1 MTQIGTNVLSLSFF
15 HLSRENFGQSVCIK
29 RPRSSQRLQFFQ
41 HDIRCLSFR
50 QSTAQ
55 MLKVAMKM
63 CRFHQKTA
71 QMLKCSMQDGA
82 SISAMALEQGS
93 LWLEPDAGLLLFCAR
108 RPASSG
114 MPLIFS
120 CTLYNPANRVF
131 CTSVHKCSVI
141 ICTPSNPKPRAL
153 TCPPAVCQPWT
164 RHHRSTL
171 PTFWLGVRI
180 TTI

>member
-1 MTQIGTNVLSLSFF
+1 MPFCWRATLDCGMTSFSQHAGF
-15 HLSRENFGQSVCIK
+15 SRATQSYSAKTCGVALTGSGCDFSEAPVSVK
-29 RPRSSQRLQFFQ
+29 VFRL
-41 HDIRCLSFR
+41 D

-82 SISAMALEQGS
+82 SINAMALEQGS

-153 TCPPAVCQPWT
+153 TCPPAVLSLI
-164 RHHRSTL
+164 H
-171 PTFWLGVRI
+171 I
-180 TTI
+180 